1 MADDKKTTA
10 DPKAPT
16 SYETPDGVFEGT
28 PPIYFP
34 FTKGFEPEKPCPIGG
49 VILGK
54 GDIVY
59 NENRRTSKVIC
70 RNTGDRPIQIAS
82 HFHFFEVNRYM
93 QFDRAKAFGKHLNI
107 PATTAVR
114 FEPGEE
120 KEVELVEYGGKR
132 RVIGFNNLT
141 DGYAGLEDTPT
152 YYPTEIRAKRRRKM
166 LAFKTT
172 TPEDAEAE
180 ATENE
185 IKSKKG

>member
-1 MADDKKTTA
+1 MADDNKKNE

-16 SYETPDGVFEGT
+16 HYETPDGVFEGT
-28 PPIYFP
+28 PPIYYP
-34 FTKGFEPEKPCPIGG
+34 YTKGFEPKEPCPIGG
-49 VILGK
+49 VILAD
-54 GDIVY
+54 GDLFY
-59 NENRRTSKVIC
+59 NADRRTDKVIC

-93 QFDRAKAFGKHLNI
+93 QFDRFKGFGKHLNI

-141 DGYAGLEDTPT
+141 DGYAGFEDTPT
-152 YYPTEIRAKRRRKM
+152 YYPTRILAKIRRRI
-166 LAFKTT
+166 LGFDNIS
-172 TPEDAEAE
+172 PEEAEAE
-180 ATENE
+180 FTENE
-185 IKSKKG
+185 LKSKKG